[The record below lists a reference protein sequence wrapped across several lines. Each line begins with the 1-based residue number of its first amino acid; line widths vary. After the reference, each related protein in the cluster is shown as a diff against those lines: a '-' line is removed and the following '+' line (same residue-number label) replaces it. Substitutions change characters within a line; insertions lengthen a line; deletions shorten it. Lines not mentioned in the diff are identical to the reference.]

1 MILSGK
7 LILQINML
15 HQDQAQRKGINYLY
29 AQQMQF
35 LLNTF
40 EAAETASNIT
50 GHNCD
55 EQDDSEIQPPPK
67 IERKS
72 KKPKSVDLQIIDY
85 LNKSDEANQTK
96 QVYFFRSLLS
106 SVKDF
111 TEDEKLELKGGVI
124 SLISNIRKAR
134 NNYPHINASQTSGA
148 PTYYSYNVPN
158 TTAAQVQPTQGP
170 SLGQLQQMQSPSYAQ
185 LQPMQSPCNPD
196 SNPPSVSSVSSHSSI
211 IDILGNC

>member
-1 MILSGK
+1 
-7 LILQINML
+7 ML
-15 HQDQAQRKGINYLY
+15 HQDQAQKKRNYLY

-85 LNKSDEANQTK
+85 LNKSDESESDETGL
-96 QVYFFRSLLS
+96 FFRSLLS

-134 NNYPHINASQTSGA
+134 NNYPHINVSQTSGA
-148 PTYYSYNVPN
+148 TTYYSYNVPN
-158 TTAAQVQPTQGP
+158 TTAAQVPPTQGP